1 MRVVRTVQLLALAG
15 ILSGANQK
23 GAAQSP
29 SQRELNGFV
38 IGQHRDALKEAFGK
52 PYEETKTDD
61 GWVYLIYMLR
71 EKPFAYMTFKFPS
84 NDIDHFISVQ
94 IAGDGSTPMAPFAG
108 VRLGASA
115 DEVNRKI
122 GRPSNTQRLADPPV
136 EVWKYEKRNYSFEF
150 DADKKLVS
158 IQIFGFDGFADPPGW
173 PKPPPWN
180 DVQTRLRS
188 AELDSLMATFS
199 PDAEIYQASEL
210 FWIDNSM
217 RKVLSDPKSLFR
229 RGLALVVKALQNE
242 LAREPAEI
250 NARMWPE
257 IGSMGAVY
265 KFPAGAPVVEIV
277 LIPHAGGWRVW
288 EVKLR

>member
-1 MRVVRTVQLLALAG
+1 MRVVRIGGLLALAG
-15 ILSGANQK
+15 ILLGAHQN
-23 GAAQSP
+23 GSAQSP

-38 IGQHRDALKEAFGK
+38 IGQHRDALKEAFGE
-52 PYEETKTDD
+52 PYEERKTDD
-61 GWVYLIYMLR
+61 GWVYLIYLLR

-84 NDIDHFISVQ
+84 NDLNHFISVQ
-94 IAGDGSTPMAPFAG
+94 IAGDGSTPMAPFVG

-115 DEVNRKI
+115 DEVKRKI
-122 GRPSNTQRLADPPV
+122 GRPSKTQRLADPPV

-150 DADKKLVS
+150 DAGKKLVS
-158 IQIFGFDGFADPPGW
+158 IQIFGLDGFADLPDW
-173 PKPPPWN
+173 SKPIPWN
-180 DVQTRLRS
+180 DLQTRLRS
-188 AELDSLMATFS
+188 TDLDSLMTTFS

-229 RGLALVVKALQNE
+229 RGLALAVTALQHE

-250 NARMWPE
+250 NARMMLG
-257 IGSMGAVY
+257 IGRMGAVY
-265 KFPAGAPVVEIV
+265 KFPEGAPVKEIV
-277 LIPHAGGWRVW
+277 LLPQAGEWRVW

>member
-1 MRVVRTVQLLALAG
+1 MRIIRIGRLLALAG
-15 ILSGANQK
+15 ILLLTYQNG
-23 GAAQSP
+23 GAQSP

-38 IGQHRDALKEAFGK
+38 IGQHRDSLKEAFGN
-52 PYEETKTDD
+52 PYDERKTDD
-61 GWVYLIYMLR
+61 GWVYLTYMLR
-71 EKPFAYMTFKFPS
+71 EKPFAYMTFKFPA
-84 NDIDHFISVQ
+84 NDLDHLISVQ

-115 DEVNRKI
+115 DEVKRKI

-150 DADKKLVS
+150 DAGKKLVS
-158 IQIFGFDGFADPPGW
+158 IQIYGFDGFADPPRW
-173 PKPPPWN
+173 PSPLPWN

-188 AELDSLMATFS
+188 TDLDSLMTTFS

-229 RGLALVVKALQNE
+229 RGLALVVTALRHE
-242 LAREPAEI
+242 LAREPEEI
-250 NARMWPE
+250 NVRMWPE
-257 IGSMGAVY
+257 SGRMGAVY

-277 LIPHAGGWRVW
+277 LIPHAGEWRVW
-288 EVKLR
+288 EIKLR